1 MNRVN
6 QILFHPRYR
15 QALEQT
21 EILEQDRKFCRHGIA
36 HFLDVA
42 RLAYI
47 HSLEEGLDVD
57 KDVIYAAALLHDIG
71 RYQQYERGIP
81 HERASADLAGEILP
95 QCSFSEKERVQIQE
109 AISGHRRQED
119 GEKDASALGGLLYR
133 ADKMSRNC
141 FACPAREECNWPE
154 DKMNMEIK
162 ESWPETGFAIK

>member
-21 EILEQDRKFCRHGIA
+21 ELWERDRKFCRHGIS

-47 HSLEEGLDVD
+47 RCLEERLDVD

-71 RYQQYERGIP
+71 RYQQYERGTP
-81 HERASADLAGEILP
+81 H
-95 QCSFSEKERVQIQE
+95 
-109 AISGHRRQED
+109 
-119 GEKDASALGGLLYR
+119 
-133 ADKMSRNC
+133 
-141 FACPAREECNWPE
+141 
-154 DKMNMEIK
+154 
-162 ESWPETGFAIK
+162 